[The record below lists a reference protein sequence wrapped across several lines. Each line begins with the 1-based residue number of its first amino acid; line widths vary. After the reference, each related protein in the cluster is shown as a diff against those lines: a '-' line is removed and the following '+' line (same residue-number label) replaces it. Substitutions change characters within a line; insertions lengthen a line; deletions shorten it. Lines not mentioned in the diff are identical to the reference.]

1 MQPGLKTSGSQAFEM
16 ELGPSGG
23 AGEQAVRSVG
33 KPEGGKPGAEE
44 AEVGVPHSSFCPEKS
59 RQCVMEVRP
68 PCVPGEASEGA
79 DAGTGPGS
87 RLLPFTCLSGT
98 GSRHTTRVVRN
109 RLNHL
114 TGSFIN

>member
-1 MQPGLKTSGSQAFEM
+1 M
-16 ELGPSGG
+16 ERGPSSG
-23 AGEQAVRSVG
+23 AGEQVVGSVG
-33 KPEGGKPGAEE
+33 KPEGVKPGTEE
-44 AEVGVPHSSFCPEKS
+44 AEVCVPHSSFCPEKS

-68 PCVPGEASEGA
+68 LCVLGEVSEGA
-79 DAGTGPGS
+79 HTGAGPGS

-114 TGSFIN
+114 TGSCIN